1 MLVGCLHF
9 TSQNAFSHLPRN
21 TFGKLSYWLRELK
34 VSMKLLTAV
43 CNSLGTL
50 TLASFLVAF
59 LERVAFYLPH
69 FCFPINNWAYGTAD
83 GLCPIPGTVTSKC
96 DHRFLHFCMNLL
108 TCSTCEKPNIYPSS
122 DQESMVEIFRV
133 NIITNKYCKRLD
145 RIYIH
150 ILFLTFPWQRC
161 FFSGTQY
168 TTLDTALSFLYY
180 VPSPS
185 CRPSYMILSH
195 FPNQVFRCVLSCI
208 QTLLLL
214 FQNNV
219 FLKNEGKFLL
229 IHILNSDLFF

>member
-1 MLVGCLHF
+1 
-9 TSQNAFSHLPRN
+9 
-21 TFGKLSYWLRELK
+21 
-34 VSMKLLTAV
+34 MKLLTAV

-96 DHRFLHFCMNLL
+96 DHGFLHFCMNLL
-108 TCSTCEKPNIYPSS
+108 TCFTCEKPNIYPSS

-133 NIITNKYCKRLD
+133 NIVTNMYCKRLD

-150 ILFLTFPWQRC
+150 ISFLTFPWQRC

-168 TTLDTALSFLYY
+168 IYFRYSTFFFILCSFTKLPAFLHVLVPFSQPGLSLCLIMYSNLTTPIS
-180 VPSPS
+180 
-185 CRPSYMILSH
+185 
-195 FPNQVFRCVLSCI
+195 
-208 QTLLLL
+208 
-214 FQNNV
+214 
-219 FLKNEGKFLL
+219 E
-229 IHILNSDLFF
+229 